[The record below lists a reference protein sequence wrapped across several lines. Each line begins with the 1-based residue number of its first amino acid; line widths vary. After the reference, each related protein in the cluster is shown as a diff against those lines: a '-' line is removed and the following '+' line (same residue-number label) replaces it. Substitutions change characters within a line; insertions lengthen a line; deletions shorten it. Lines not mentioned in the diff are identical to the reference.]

1 MSDPIQHECGIAM
14 VRLLKPLDYYREKY
28 GSPLYGFDKLFLLME
43 KQHNRGQD
51 GAGIASLK
59 FDMPAGSPYMFRKR
73 NVKVNA
79 LDRIFR
85 DALKRYDRM
94 VSKGT
99 INPQSTQSVK
109 THFEFGAEIYLGHL
123 RYGTFGGYGTSACH
137 PFFRRN
143 NWPTKN
149 LILAGN
155 FNLTNT
161 DELNQML
168 IGIGQHPIFSSDT
181 QTLLE
186 QIGFDLDEDH
196 DRIFNELRDKGL
208 SGEEI
213 AQIIGEQLNPLEIL
227 RRASSKWDGG
237 YAIAGMIGNGDIFA
251 FRDPGGIRPIH
262 YFRNDEV
269 IAFASERV
277 ALMTGFDLD
286 AGQVNEVKPGHAVI
300 VKRDGSFDQEVFKTP
315 VRRTSCTFER
325 IYFSRGNDPEIYR
338 ERKALG
344 AALCDQILEAIDHDL
359 DHTVFSFVPNTAEIA
374 YLGMLERLRFIRRQQ
389 VKEQILE
396 AAKREEVTEELLDE
410 LILNNWP
417 VGEKIAIKDIKLRTF
432 ISQEKG
438 RKELVSHIYDIS
450 YGTVRAGVDSL
461 VCLDDSIV
469 RGTTLRRSIL
479 KMLSRLK
486 PKKIIVVST
495 APQIRYPDCYGI
507 DMSELNGFI
516 AFEAAVALVKERG
529 MEELLTEVY
538 EECKRQFP
546 LPATEQTNVVSRIYD
561 SFSPEEI
568 SAKIAEL
575 ITPPLPDWDGEVQ
588 LIYQGIQNLHK
599 SLPNHSGDWYFTG
612 KYPTPGGYR
621 ILNKAYINYF
631 EKRTGRS
638 Y

>member
-99 INPQSTQSVK
+99 ISPQSTQSVK
-109 THFEFGAEIYLGHL
+109 DHFEFGAEIYLGHL
-123 RYGTFGGYGTSACH
+123 RYGTFGGDCTSSCH
-137 PFFRRN
+137 PLFRLN

-196 DRIFNELRDKGL
+196 DRIFNELCDKGL

-359 DHTVFSFVPNTAEIA
+359 DHTVFSFVPNTAEFA

-396 AAKREEVTEELLDE
+396 ADKREEVTEELLDE

-417 VGEKIAIKDIKLRTF
+417 VGETMGIRAI
-432 ISQEKG
+432 
-438 RKELVSHIYDIS
+438 
-450 YGTVRAGVDSL
+450 
-461 VCLDDSIV
+461 
-469 RGTTLRRSIL
+469 
-479 KMLSRLK
+479 RL
-486 PKKIIVVST
+486 
-495 APQIRYPDCYGI
+495 A
-507 DMSELNGFI
+507 
-516 AFEAAVALVKERG
+516 
-529 MEELLTEVY
+529 
-538 EECKRQFP
+538 
-546 LPATEQTNVVSRIYD
+546 
-561 SFSPEEI
+561 
-568 SAKIAEL
+568 
-575 ITPPLPDWDGEVQ
+575 
-588 LIYQGIQNLHK
+588 
-599 SLPNHSGDWYFTG
+599 
-612 KYPTPGGYR
+612 
-621 ILNKAYINYF
+621 
-631 EKRTGRS
+631 
-638 Y
+638 